1 MASSCAQVPKRL
13 NHPCTSLVLH
23 ISLHAYWPLV
33 GSTGMAQLGKLFL
46 RTCFNS
52 PSGGERRFQKGCRS
66 VAERKG
72 SLAALLIAALK
83 LLFWI

>member
-33 GSTGMAQLGKLFL
+33 GSSGMAQLGKFFPLLVSVLAVGVREGF
-46 RTCFNS
+46 RKAA
-52 PSGGERRFQKGCRS
+52 EAFQRGR
-66 VAERKG
+66 VH
-72 SLAALLIAALK
+72 
-83 LLFWI
+83 W